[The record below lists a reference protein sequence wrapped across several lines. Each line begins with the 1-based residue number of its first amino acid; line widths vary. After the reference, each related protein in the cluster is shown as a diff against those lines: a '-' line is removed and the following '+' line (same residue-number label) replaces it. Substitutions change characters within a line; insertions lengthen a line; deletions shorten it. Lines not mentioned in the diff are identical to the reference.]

1 VSVIVDLSLTTSLL
15 FDPYSVEGGG
25 GGPVHIT
32 ISEPS
37 PEAKPNAVLPL
48 SLDGVGDLATGSGT
62 ADRKQQQHQPP
73 QQQQQQAAP
82 NVSTTI
88 TDASPVSPKPLPVAN
103 VQQQQQQQTG
113 GGGGPTAAHSK
124 RLAFRRASEAKI
136 VQHKAL
142 VHRTSEGPH
151 S

>member
-1 VSVIVDLSLTTSLL
+1 M
-15 FDPYSVEGGG
+15 
-25 GGPVHIT
+25 HIT

-48 SLDGVGDLATGSGT
+48 SLDGVGDTATGSGT
-62 ADRKQQQHQPP
+62 ADRKQQQHQLS
-73 QQQQQQAAP
+73 QQQQQQAAA
-82 NVSTTI
+82 NVSITI
-88 TDASPVSPKPLPVAN
+88 TDASPVSSCDPKPLPAAN
-103 VQQQQQQQTG
+103 VQQQQQQQQIG
-113 GGGGPTAAHSK
+113 GGGGPTAAAHSK

-142 VHRTSEGPH
+142 VHKTSEGPH

>member
-1 VSVIVDLSLTTSLL
+1 
-15 FDPYSVEGGG
+15 
-25 GGPVHIT
+25 VHIT

-37 PEAKPNAVLPL
+37 PEAKPNVVLPL
-48 SLDGVGDLATGSGT
+48 SLDEGGDVAARC
-62 ADRKQQQHQPP
+62 ADRKQQQHQLL
-73 QQQQQQAAP
+73 QQQAAA
-82 NVSTTI
+82 NVSITI
-88 TDASPVSPKPLPVAN
+88 TDASPESACGARPLPAAN
-103 VQQQQQQQTG
+103 VQQQA
-113 GGGGPTAAHSK
+113 GPTAHNK

>member
-1 VSVIVDLSLTTSLL
+1 MRRVD
-15 FDPYSVEGGG
+15 G

-37 PEAKPNAVLPL
+37 PEAKPNALLPL
-48 SLDGVGDLATGSGT
+48 PLPADDG
-62 ADRKQQQHQPP
+62 ADRNRKQLHHHHL
-73 QQQQQQAAP
+73 QQQQAA
-82 NVSTTI
+82 NVSITI
-88 TDASPVSPKPLPVAN
+88 TDASPDGACGPRPLPAA
-103 VQQQQQQQTG
+103 TPG
-113 GGGGPTAAHSK
+113 PPTAAHSK

-151 S
+151 HS

>member
-1 VSVIVDLSLTTSLL
+1 M
-15 FDPYSVEGGG
+15 
-25 GGPVHIT
+25 HIT

-48 SLDGVGDLATGSGT
+48 SLDGVGDKATGSVT
-62 ADRKQQQHQPP
+62 ADRKQHQHQLS
-73 QQQQQQAAP
+73 QQQQQQAAA
-82 NVSTTI
+82 NVSITI
-88 TDASPVSPKPLPVAN
+88 TDASPVSACGPKPLPAAN
-103 VQQQQQQQTG
+103 VQQQQQQQI

-136 VQHKAL
+136 IQHKAL
-142 VHRTSEGPH
+142 VHKTSEGPH

>member
-1 VSVIVDLSLTTSLL
+1 MICFEL
-15 FDPYSVEGGG
+15 YSVEAS

-37 PEAKPNAVLPL
+37 PEAKPNALLPL
-48 SLDGVGDLATGSGT
+48 SLDEGGDVAAGC
-62 ADRKQQQHQPP
+62 ADRKQQNNQQL
-73 QQQQQQAAP
+73 QQQQQQAAA
-82 NVSTTI
+82 NVSITI
-88 TDASPVSPKPLPVAN
+88 TDASPESACSAKPLPASN
-103 VQQQQQQQTG
+103 VQQPV
-113 GGGGPTAAHSK
+113 GPTAHNK

>member
-1 VSVIVDLSLTTSLL
+1 M
-15 FDPYSVEGGG
+15 
-25 GGPVHIT
+25 HIT

-48 SLDGVGDLATGSGT
+48 SLDEGGSVAAGS
-62 ADRKQQQHQPP
+62 ADRKQQQHQLLQ
-73 QQQQQQAAP
+73 QQQQQQAAA
-82 NVSTTI
+82 NVSITI
-88 TDASPVSPKPLPVAN
+88 TDASPEGACGARPLPAAN
-103 VQQQQQQQTG
+103 VQQQA
-113 GGGGPTAAHSK
+113 GPTAHNK

>member
-1 VSVIVDLSLTTSLL
+1 
-15 FDPYSVEGGG
+15 VEGG

-37 PEAKPNAVLPL
+37 PESKPNAVLPL
-48 SLDGVGDLATGSGT
+48 SLDEGGDVAAGS
-62 ADRKQQQHQPP
+62 ADRKQQQHQLL
-73 QQQQQQAAP
+73 QQQQQQAAS
-82 NVSTTI
+82 NVSITI
-88 TDASPVSPKPLPVAN
+88 TDASPESACGARPLLAAN
-103 VQQQQQQQTG
+103 VQQQAV
-113 GGGGPTAAHSK
+113 GPTAHNK

-142 VHRTSEGPH
+142 VHRTIEGPH